1 MKNSVVRKLSVAIL
15 VIVMFAA
22 CLSIFTAC
30 NFEDIEVTF
39 KDMKGREFS
48 ITPSEVNKIV
58 CVGAGALRLY
68 SYVGDMSKICAVEE
82 IEGSRTGFVSVRPYQ
97 IAYEDQFKA
106 LIAEGKTAGAGGPKA
121 QKLQTE
127 ILAQLEPD
135 LVFSCLSLDVDEL
148 EAGEKAIG
156 CPIVTLAYGQDKAF
170 SNEVK
175 ESLAIIGMVCATEAK
190 ATEVVV
196 MMAAMEKELED
207 QTAGKTSPTFYLGCN
222 SNWGIKGFLSTSK
235 NYPLFKATYIKNV
248 MDEDG
253 KTIGQDGYTTWENIL
268 TADIDKIFLDA
279 GGLET
284 FKGEYTAQ
292 GSVYPGNLATMSA
305 WTNDQI
311 YLLMPNNAYD
321 ANVEMYYINAY
332 YAASIAYGTNID
344 IEARA
349 NEIFNIFFDDGKV
362 TYDNVK
368 MYGGY
373 QQLSNDP
380 TTWPANN

>member
-30 NFEDIEVTF
+30 NFDDIEVTF

-48 ITPSEVNKIV
+48 VTPNEVNKIV

-68 SYVGDMSKICAVEE
+68 SYVGDMSKLCAVEE
-82 IEGSRTGFVSVRPYQ
+82 IEGSRDGFVSVRPYQ

-106 LIAEGKTAGAGGPKA
+106 LIAEGKTAGAGGPQA

-135 LVFSCLSLDVDEL
+135 LIFSCLSLDISEL

-170 SNEVK
+170 SSEVK
-175 ESLAIIGMVCATEAK
+175 QSLAIIGMVCATEAK

-207 QTAGKTSPTFYLGCN
+207 QAAGKTSPTFYLGCN
-222 SNWGIKGFLSTSK
+222 SNWGKKGFLSTSK

-248 MDEDG
+248 MDEEG
-253 KTIGQDGYTTWENIL
+253 KIVGQDGYTTWENIL

-279 GGLET
+279 GGLAI

-292 GSVYPGNLATMSA
+292 GSAYPGNLAQMSA

-332 YAASIAYGTNID
+332 FAASIAYGVNID
-344 IEARA
+344 IEKRA

-362 TYDNVK
+362 TYNDVK

-380 TTWPANN
+380 TTWPNA